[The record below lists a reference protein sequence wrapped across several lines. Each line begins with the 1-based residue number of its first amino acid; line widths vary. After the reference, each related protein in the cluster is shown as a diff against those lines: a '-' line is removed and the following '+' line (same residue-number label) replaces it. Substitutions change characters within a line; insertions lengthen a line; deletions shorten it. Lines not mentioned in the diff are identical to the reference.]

1 LSATSNTVER
11 PADRPAGRG
20 LVAALFVLLAYCWP
34 VPAQLQTEGRFE
46 VLSAYPTV
54 RDGVYYVDAKILYDL
69 PTTADEA
76 LRSGVTLTLELQIE
90 VERLRRFPLPDKS
103 IASLRQRYALQYH
116 ALSDRYIVQ
125 NLNSGEQETYSTLGA
140 AEAALGEVHELPVID
155 AALIE
160 PGAKHQ
166 ISMRAVL
173 DIRRLPVPLR
183 LFAFIFDDWRV
194 TSQWYR
200 WRFERAN

>member
-1 LSATSNTVER
+1 MSVSINT
-11 PADRPAGRG
+11 PDRR
-20 LVAALFVLLAYCWP
+20 LVCALCALLACFWWARAS
-34 VPAQLQTEGRFE
+34 AQEEGRFE
-46 VLSAYPTV
+46 VVSAYPTE
-54 RDGVYYVDAKILYDL
+54 RGGVYYVDAKIHYEL

-103 IASLRQRYALQYH
+103 VASLRQRYALQYH

-125 NLNSGEQETYSTLGA
+125 NLNSGEQTTYSTLAA

-155 AALIE
+155 VALLE
-160 PGAKHQ
+160 PGVRHQ
-166 ISMRAVL
+166 LSMRAVL

-183 LFAFIFDDWRV
+183 LFAFLFDDWRV

-200 WRFERAN
+200 WRFERGS